1 MKRHRKYD
9 GKKHQWL
16 LTAINLIVIVII
28 AFVLVHFVFGIS
40 LVKGNSMYPSLQ
52 DNDLVFYTRII
63 PGYTQGDI
71 LSVRMPSGQY
81 YVKRVIATGGD
92 VVDIRGGSVY
102 VNDEKLEE
110 PYLSKEIDTSKKI
123 GGVTFPYKVDEGKIF
138 VLGDNRE
145 VSEDSR
151 EFGAVIRK
159 QVKGKILFYFNKKTG
174 FHKC

>member
-1 MKRHRKYD
+1 M
-9 GKKHQWL
+9 
-16 LTAINLIVIVII
+16 
-28 AFVLVHFVFGIS
+28 
-40 LVKGNSMYPSLQ
+40 
-52 DNDLVFYTRII
+52 
-63 PGYTQGDI
+63 
-71 LSVRMPSGQY
+71 RMPSGQY

-92 VVDIRGGSVY
+92 VVDIREGSVY

-123 GGVTFPYKVDEGKIF
+123 GGVTFPYKVDTGKVF

>member
-16 LTAINLIVIVII
+16 LTAVNLVVIIII
-28 AFVLVHFVFGIS
+28 AFFLVHFVFGVS
-40 LVKGNSMYPSLQ
+40 LVKGKSMYPSLQ
-52 DNDLVFYTRII
+52 NNDLVFYTRII
-63 PGYTQGDI
+63 PGYKQGDI
-71 LSVRMPSGQY
+71 ISVRMPSGQY

-92 VVDIRGGSVY
+92 VVDIRDGAVY
-102 VNDEKLEE
+102 VNDEKIDES
-110 PYLSKEIDTSKKI
+110 YLSDDVDTYRKI
-123 GGVTFPYKVDEGKIF
+123 GGVTFPYQVEDGKVF

-159 QVKGKILFYFNKKTG
+159 QVKGKILFYFSKKTG
-174 FHKC
+174 FHRI